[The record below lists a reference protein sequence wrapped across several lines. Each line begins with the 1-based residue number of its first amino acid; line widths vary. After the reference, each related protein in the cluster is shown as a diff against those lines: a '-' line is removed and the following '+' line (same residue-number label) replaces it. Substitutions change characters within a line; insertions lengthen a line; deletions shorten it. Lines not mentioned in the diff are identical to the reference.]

1 MAAPSTKQIRLALIG
16 PSGAGK
22 STTARLLQASLQR
35 RRLSC
40 SVHKLAKPL
49 YDIKQMY
56 YQAAG
61 RTVAY
66 DAQDHPLMEQIARSL
81 RDLAPT
87 SLVDGLASRLAACQD
102 DVVLNDD
109 LRDDAVDWPALTR
122 QNFKII
128 RIHAPAT
135 VLQERLISRGD
146 LRLISDSPLN
156 AQVRRIRS
164 DYVLTNA
171 ADLAGLQAQIEGL
184 LDRIIKGAHGRDNGE
199 APIPEFEVSR

>member
-1 MAAPSTKQIRLALIG
+1 MAMNDAKQIRLALVG
-16 PSGAGK
+16 LSGAGK
-22 STTARLLQASLQR
+22 STTARLLQAGFVQR
-35 RRLSC
+35 RVSC

-49 YDIKQMY
+49 YDIKQLY

-61 RTVAY
+61 RTVPY

-81 RDLAPT
+81 RELAPT
-87 SLVDGLASRLAACQD
+87 SLVDNMASRLADCRD

-109 LRDDAVDWPALTR
+109 LRDDAVDWPALVS
-122 QNFKII
+122 QGFKII
-128 RIHAPAT
+128 RVHAPDT
-135 VLQERLISRGD
+135 VLQQRLVSRGD

-171 ADLAGLQAQIEGL
+171 ADMESLQKQIDGL
-184 LDRIIKGAHGRDNGE
+184 LDRILQPPGGRRDLRGSDLR
-199 APIPEFEVSR
+199 I

>member
-1 MAAPSTKQIRLALIG
+1 MAESDAKQIRLALIG

-22 STTARLLQASLQR
+22 STAAGLLQASLQR

-81 RDLAPT
+81 RELAPT
-87 SLVDGLASRLAACQD
+87 SLVDNLASRLAVCQD

-109 LRDDAVDWPALTR
+109 LRDDAVDWPSLIR
-122 QNFKII
+122 QGFKVI
-128 RIHAPAT
+128 RIYAPST
-135 VLQERLISRGD
+135 MLQERLISRGD
-146 LRLISDSPLN
+146 LRLISNSPLD

-164 DYVLTNA
+164 DYVLTNV
-171 ADLAGLQAQIEGL
+171 ADLMSLQEQIEGL
-184 LDRIIKGAHGRDNGE
+184 LDRVIGEGRNRDDRDD
-199 APIPEFEVSR
+199 PDRRI